1 VLDGLRSRAKVRV
14 QQNLGGE
21 KVGFRA
27 MDLVVLLILIQLQPV
42 SRDLKSGSDQVV
54 NDMRERSE
62 I

>member
-1 VLDGLRSRAKVRV
+1 MRV

-27 MDLVVLLILIQLQPV
+27 MNVVVLLIVIQFRPV
-42 SRDLKSGSDQVV
+42 SRDFKSGSDQMV

>member
-1 VLDGLRSRAKVRV
+1 MRV